1 VIRFADG
8 SERTILNEVFGVNS
22 GGRVLAQRTQLPLDL
37 GTVPYC
43 LFCTVSYGPW
53 SLQLSIVLLTIVF
66 LIFALFLLLHF
77 MTLLSAW
84 GISVHKSQGMTVDKA
99 IVSLRNVFEF
109 GQAYGKSNTRLT
121 PPPHTFYYALSL

>member
-43 LFCTVSYGPW
+43 VLWTLDLEAFKCSAGYSISY
-53 SLQLSIVLLTIVF
+53 F
-66 LIFALFLLLHF
+66 R
-77 MTLLSAW
+77 TLPSTSFYVA
-84 GISVHKSQGMTVDKA
+84 A
-99 IVSLRNVFEF
+99 VSLGYFSSQEPGNDR
-109 GQAYGKSNTRLT
+109 GQSDSEPQECFRIR
-121 PPPHTFYYALSL
+121 SSIR

>member
-37 GTVPYC
+37 GTVPYR
-43 LFCTVSYGPW
+43 TVCYGPW
-53 SLQLSIVLLTIVF
+53 TLKLSSVPLAILFLT
-66 LIFALFLLLHF
+66 FALFLLLHF
-77 MTLLSAW
+77 MSLLSAW

-121 PPPHTFYYALSL
+121 PPPHTFYYALPL